1 MAKKLLTTESK
12 NAKQSK
18 GTSYPWLR
26 LLDLD
31 IQKTER
37 SSAARGRGRP
47 PSPFP
52 RQSVHVT
59 LTNEELA
66 VLDSVVASLSQGM
79 KGNVHRGILIAFM
92 AFRLS
97 DQLQRI
103 QETDLMTI
111 DSFSKLA
118 DLLDSEKGSA
128 KGAVK
133 G

>member
-1 MAKKLLTTESK
+1 MAKKLLTTETK
-12 NAKQSK
+12 AGRQSK

-37 SSAARGRGRP
+37 SSPARGRGRP

-59 LTNEELA
+59 LTSEELA
-66 VLDSVVASLSQGM
+66 VLDSVVDTLSKGM

-97 DQLQRI
+97 DQLQI
-103 QETDLMTI
+103 IKVSDLTAI

-118 DLLDSEKGSA
+118 ELLDLEEGSA
-128 KGAVK
+128 KGTMN